1 MESVKTGKTNKVGKN
16 TEMAHTKTN
25 KETHFKQVSAITN
38 RIRSIGGIFTKIAK
52 KVRELVKKHPKKSSA
67 ALVVLTPV
75 ACKRAKELDDKVQDK
90 SKQAEKENKI
100 NWWKYSGLTIATSL
114 LLAACSAGDIDK
126 QIELEQEKQKTEQE
140 KKEAENARD
149 RANKSEIELEQERQ
163 KTNKSGIELANS
175 QIKAEQERQKT
186 EQEKQ
191 KANKSEIEL
200 EQQKQKTINTQ
211 RDLIKEQK
219 DFIKETE
226 QNCQEKHGQLFI
238 KRARI
243 KTGITTGIA
252 IEIEAECK
260 TPKPTKT
267 NQTPI
272 QPKHLPNSK
281 HPHSQRGSKAQEL
294 IAYLL
299 FEQKDFIIETEQ
311 KCQEKHNQFF
321 IKKAGIKG
329 GAIEVE
335 AECKTPKP
343 TKTNQTPI
351 QPKHLPNSKQPHSQR
366 GSKAQELI
374 AYLQKELESLPY
386 SQKAIAKQVDFYKPS
401 SIAYL
406 ELDPRD
412 FKVTEEWQNENLKI
426 RSKAQAKMLEMRKP
440 QANLSPSQSFLFVQ
454 RIFADINKEIEAAAN
469 TEKKAEKVG
478 YGYSKRV

>member
-1 MESVKTGKTNKVGKN
+1 MKSVKTGKTNKVSKN
-16 TEMAHTKTN
+16 TEMANTKTN

-38 RIRSIGGIFTKIAK
+38 TLRSIGGIFTKIVK
-52 KVRELVKKHPKKSSA
+52 KVRELVKKHPEKSSA
-67 ALVVLTPV
+67 TLVVLTHV

-90 SKQAEKENKI
+90 SKQAEKENQI

-126 QIELEQEKQKTEQE
+126 QIELEQEKQKANKSGIELEQERQKTEQE
-140 KKEAENARD
+140 KQK
-149 RANKSEIELEQERQ
+149 ANKSEIELEQERQ

-191 KANKSEIEL
+191 K
-200 EQQKQKTINTQ
+200 TINTQ

-238 KRARI
+238 KKTRI

-281 HPHSQRGSKAQEL
+281 
-294 IAYLL
+294 
-299 FEQKDFIIETEQ
+299 
-311 KCQEKHNQFF
+311 
-321 IKKAGIKG
+321 
-329 GAIEVE
+329 
-335 AECKTPKP
+335 
-343 TKTNQTPI
+343 
-351 QPKHLPNSKQPHSQR
+351 QPHSQR
-366 GSKAQELI
+366 GSKTQELI

-386 SQKAIAKQVDFYKPS
+386 SQKAIAKV
-401 SIAYL
+401 
-406 ELDPRD
+406 
-412 FKVTEEWQNENLKI
+412 
-426 RSKAQAKMLEMRKP
+426 
-440 QANLSPSQSFLFVQ
+440 
-454 RIFADINKEIEAAAN
+454 AN

>member
-16 TEMAHTKTN
+16 TETANTKAN
-25 KETHFKQVSAITN
+25 KETHFKQASAITN
-38 RIRSIGGIFTKIAK
+38 TLRSIGGFFTKIMK
-52 KVRELVKKHPKKSSA
+52 RVRGLVKKHPKKSNA
-67 ALVVLTPV
+67 ALVVLTHV
-75 ACKRAKELDDKVQDK
+75 ACRKAKELDDKVQDK
-90 SKQAEKENKI
+90 SKQAEKENQI
-100 NWWKYSGLTIATSL
+100 NWWKYSGLTIAASL

-140 KKEAENARD
+140 QQKTEQERQK
-149 RANKSEIELEQERQ
+149 ANRSGIELEQERQ

-238 KRARI
+238 KKARI

-260 TPKPTKT
+260 TPKP
-267 NQTPI
+267 
-272 QPKHLPNSK
+272 
-281 HPHSQRGSKAQEL
+281 A
-294 IAYLL
+294 
-299 FEQKDFIIETEQ
+299 
-311 KCQEKHNQFF
+311 
-321 IKKAGIKG
+321 
-329 GAIEVE
+329 
-335 AECKTPKP
+335 
-343 TKTNQTPI
+343 KTNQTPI
-351 QPKHLPNSKQPHSQR
+351 QPKHLPNSKQPRSQR
-366 GSKAQELI
+366 GSKVQELI

-412 FKVTEEWQNENLKI
+412 FNVAEEWQKENLKI
-426 RSKAQAKMLEMRKP
+426 RSKAQAKMLEMRNP
-440 QANLSPSQSFLFVQ
+440 QAHLPTSQSLLFVQ
-454 RIFADINKEIEAAAN
+454 KIFADVNKEIEAAAN
-469 TEKKAEKVG
+469 TEKKAEKAG

>member
-1 MESVKTGKTNKVGKN
+1 MKSVKTGKTNKVGKN
-16 TEMAHTKTN
+16 TEMANTKAN

-38 RIRSIGGIFTKIAK
+38 RIRSIGGIFTKIVK
-52 KVRELVKKHPKKSSA
+52 KVRELVKKHPKKSKVV
-67 ALVVLTPV
+67 LVVLTHA

-90 SKQAEKENKI
+90 SKQAEKENQI

-114 LLAACSAGDIDK
+114 LLAACNAGDIDK
-126 QIELEQEKQKTEQE
+126 QIELEQEKQEANKSGIELEQERQKTEQE
-140 KKEAENARD
+140 RQNT
-149 RANKSEIELEQERQ
+149 NKSEIELEQERQ

-238 KRARI
+238 KKARI

-260 TPKPTKT
+260 TPKP
-267 NQTPI
+267 
-272 QPKHLPNSK
+272 
-281 HPHSQRGSKAQEL
+281 A
-294 IAYLL
+294 
-299 FEQKDFIIETEQ
+299 
-311 KCQEKHNQFF
+311 
-321 IKKAGIKG
+321 
-329 GAIEVE
+329 
-335 AECKTPKP
+335 
-343 TKTNQTPI
+343 KTNQTPI
-351 QPKHLPNSKQPHSQR
+351 QPKHLPNSKQPRSQR

-401 SIAYL
+401 SISYL

-412 FKVTEEWQNENLKI
+412 FNVTEEWQNENLKI
-426 RSKAQAKMLEMRKP
+426 RSKAQAKMLEMRHLKPDP
-440 QANLSPSQSFLFVQ
+440 QAHLPTSQSFSIIQNIV
-454 RIFADINKEIEAAAN
+454 ADINKEIKVVAN
-469 TEKKAEKVG
+469 TEKKAEKAG
-478 YGYSKRV
+478 YGYSKRM

>member
-16 TEMAHTKTN
+16 TEMANTKTN

-52 KVRELVKKHPKKSSA
+52 RVRELVKKHPKKSKV
-67 ALVVLTPV
+67 ALVVLTHV

-90 SKQAEKENKI
+90 SKQAEKENQI

-114 LLAACSAGDIDK
+114 LLAACSTGDIDK
-126 QIELEQEKQKTEQE
+126 QIELEQEKQKANKSGIELEQERQKTEQE
-140 KKEAENARD
+140 KQK
-149 RANKSEIELEQERQ
+149 ANKSEIELEQERQ

-238 KRARI
+238 KKTRI

-252 IEIEAECK
+252 IEI
-260 TPKPTKT
+260 
-267 NQTPI
+267 
-272 QPKHLPNSK
+272 
-281 HPHSQRGSKAQEL
+281 
-294 IAYLL
+294 
-299 FEQKDFIIETEQ
+299 
-311 KCQEKHNQFF
+311 
-321 IKKAGIKG
+321 
-329 GAIEVE
+329 E

-386 SQKAIAKQVDFYKPS
+386 SQKAIAKQVDFYRPS

-426 RSKAQAKMLEMRKP
+426 RSKAQAKMLEMRNP
-440 QANLSPSQSFLFVQ
+440 QAHLPTSQSLLFVQ
-454 RIFADINKEIEAAAN
+454 KIFADINKEIKVVAN

>member
-1 MESVKTGKTNKVGKN
+1 MESVKTGRTNKVGKN
-16 TEMAHTKTN
+16 AETANTKAN
-25 KETHFKQVSAITN
+25 KETYFKQVSAITN
-38 RIRSIGGIFTKIAK
+38 TLRSIGGIFTKIAK
-52 KVRELVKKHPKKSSA
+52 KVRELVKKHPKKSKV
-67 ALVVLTPV
+67 ALVVLTHA

-126 QIELEQEKQKTEQE
+126 QIELEQEKQKANKSGIELEQERQKTEQE
-140 KKEAENARD
+140 KQK
-149 RANKSEIELEQERQ
+149 ANKSEIELEQERQ

-238 KRARI
+238 KKTRI

-260 TPKPTKT
+260 TPKP
-267 NQTPI
+267 
-272 QPKHLPNSK
+272 
-281 HPHSQRGSKAQEL
+281 A
-294 IAYLL
+294 
-299 FEQKDFIIETEQ
+299 
-311 KCQEKHNQFF
+311 
-321 IKKAGIKG
+321 
-329 GAIEVE
+329 
-335 AECKTPKP
+335 
-343 TKTNQTPI
+343 KTNQTPI

-386 SQKAIAKQVDFYKPS
+386 SQKAIAKQVNFYKPS

-412 FKVTEEWQNENLKI
+412 FKVIEEWQNENLKI

-440 QANLSPSQSFLFVQ
+440 QTNLSPFQSFSILQNIV
-454 RIFADINKEIEAAAN
+454 ADISKEIEAATN

-478 YGYSKRV
+478 YGYSKRM

>member
-1 MESVKTGKTNKVGKN
+1 MESGKTNKVGKN
-16 TEMAHTKTN
+16 TEMANTKAN

-38 RIRSIGGIFTKIAK
+38 TIRSIGGFFTKIMK
-52 KVRELVKKHPKKSSA
+52 RVRELVKKHPKKSNA
-67 ALVVLTPV
+67 ALVVLTHV
-75 ACKRAKELDDKVQDK
+75 ACKKAKELDDKVQDK
-90 SKQAEKENKI
+90 SKQAEKENQI

-114 LLAACSAGDIDK
+114 LLAACSTGDIDK
-126 QIELEQEKQKTEQE
+126 QIELEQEK
-140 KKEAENARD
+140 KEVENARD
-149 RANKSEIELEQERQ
+149 RANKSGIELEQERQ

-211 RDLIKEQK
+211 IDLIKEQK

-238 KRARI
+238 KKARI

-260 TPKPTKT
+260 TPKP
-267 NQTPI
+267 
-272 QPKHLPNSK
+272 
-281 HPHSQRGSKAQEL
+281 A
-294 IAYLL
+294 
-299 FEQKDFIIETEQ
+299 
-311 KCQEKHNQFF
+311 
-321 IKKAGIKG
+321 
-329 GAIEVE
+329 
-335 AECKTPKP
+335 
-343 TKTNQTPI
+343 KTNQTPI
-351 QPKHLPNSKQPHSQR
+351 QPKHLPNSKQPRSQR

-412 FKVTEEWQNENLKI
+412 FNATEEWQKENLKI
-426 RSKAQAKMLEMRKP
+426 RSKAQAKMLEMRSLKPYP
-440 QANLSPSQSFLFVQ
+440 QAHLPTSQSLLFVQ
-454 RIFADINKEIEAAAN
+454 KIFADVNKEIEAAAN
-469 TEKKAEKVG
+469 TEKKAEKAG
-478 YGYSKRV
+478 YGYSKRM

>member
-1 MESVKTGKTNKVGKN
+1 
-16 TEMAHTKTN
+16 
-25 KETHFKQVSAITN
+25 HFKQANAITN
-38 RIRSIGGIFTKIAK
+38 MIRSIGSFFTKIAK
-52 KVRELVKKHPKKSSA
+52 EVRELVKKHPKKSRA
-67 ALVVLTPV
+67 ALVVLTHV

-90 SKQAEKENKI
+90 SKQAEKENQI
-100 NWWKYSGLTIATSL
+100 NWWKYSGLTIAASL

-126 QIELEQEKQKTEQE
+126 QIELEQEK
-140 KKEAENARD
+140 KEAENARD
-149 RANKSEIELEQERQ
+149 RANKSGIELEQERQ

-191 KANKSEIEL
+191 KANKSAIEL

-238 KRARI
+238 KKARI

-260 TPKPTKT
+260 TPKP
-267 NQTPI
+267 
-272 QPKHLPNSK
+272 
-281 HPHSQRGSKAQEL
+281 A
-294 IAYLL
+294 
-299 FEQKDFIIETEQ
+299 
-311 KCQEKHNQFF
+311 
-321 IKKAGIKG
+321 
-329 GAIEVE
+329 
-335 AECKTPKP
+335 
-343 TKTNQTPI
+343 KTNQTPI
-351 QPKHLPNSKQPHSQR
+351 QPKHLPNSKQPRSQR

-412 FKVTEEWQNENLKI
+412 FNATEEWQKENLKI
-426 RSKAQAKMLEMRKP
+426 RSKAQAKMLEMRSLKPDP
-440 QANLSPSQSFLFVQ
+440 QAHLSTSQSLLLVQ
-454 RIFADINKEIEAAAN
+454 KIFADVSKEIKVVAN
-469 TEKKAEKVG
+469 TEKKVEKAG
-478 YGYSKRV
+478 YGYSKRM

>member
-1 MESVKTGKTNKVGKN
+1 MESVKTAKTNKVGKN
-16 TEMAHTKTN
+16 AEMANTKTN
-25 KETHFKQVSAITN
+25 KETHFKQANAITN
-38 RIRSIGGIFTKIAK
+38 TLRSIGGIFTKIAK
-52 KVRELVKKHPKKSSA
+52 KVRELFKKHPKKSKV
-67 ALVVLTPV
+67 ALVVLTHA

-100 NWWKYSGLTIATSL
+100 NWWKHSGLTIAASL
-114 LLAACSAGDIDK
+114 LLAACNAGDIDK
-126 QIELEQEKQKTEQE
+126 QIELEQEK
-140 KKEAENARD
+140 KEVENARD
-149 RANKSEIELEQERQ
+149 RANKSGIELEQQRQKTEQERQ

-186 EQEKQ
+186 
-191 KANKSEIEL
+191 NKSGIEL
-200 EQQKQKTINTQ
+200 EQQRQKAEQEKQKTINTQ

-238 KRARI
+238 KKARI

-260 TPKPTKT
+260 TPKPAKT

-272 QPKHLPNSK
+272 QPKHLPN
-281 HPHSQRGSKAQEL
+281 P
-294 IAYLL
+294 
-299 FEQKDFIIETEQ
+299 
-311 KCQEKHNQFF
+311 
-321 IKKAGIKG
+321 
-329 GAIEVE
+329 
-335 AECKTPKP
+335 
-343 TKTNQTPI
+343 
-351 QPKHLPNSKQPHSQR
+351 KQPHSQR

-374 AYLQKELESLPY
+374 AYLQKELESRPY

-412 FKVTEEWQNENLKI
+412 FNVTEEWQKENLKI
-426 RSKAQAKMLEMRKP
+426 RSKAQAKMLEMRHLKTDP
-440 QANLSPSQSFLFVQ
+440 QAHLSTSQSLLFVQ
-454 RIFADINKEIEAAAN
+454 KIFADINKEIEAAAN
-469 TEKKAEKVG
+469 TEKKAEKAG

>member
-1 MESVKTGKTNKVGKN
+1 
-16 TEMAHTKTN
+16 MANAKTN

-38 RIRSIGGIFTKIAK
+38 TIRSIGGFFTKIAK
-52 KVRELVKKHPKKSSA
+52 KVRELVKKHPKKSNV
-67 ALVVLTPV
+67 ALVVLTHA

-90 SKQAEKENKI
+90 SKQAEKENQI
-100 NWWKYSGLTIATSL
+100 NWWKYLGLTIATSL
-114 LLAACSAGDIDK
+114 LLAACSTGDIDK
-126 QIELEQEKQKTEQE
+126 QIELEQERQKT
-140 KKEAENARD
+140 
-149 RANKSEIELEQERQ
+149 NKSGIELEQERQ

-238 KRARI
+238 KKARI

-260 TPKPTKT
+260 TPKP
-267 NQTPI
+267 
-272 QPKHLPNSK
+272 
-281 HPHSQRGSKAQEL
+281 A
-294 IAYLL
+294 
-299 FEQKDFIIETEQ
+299 
-311 KCQEKHNQFF
+311 
-321 IKKAGIKG
+321 
-329 GAIEVE
+329 
-335 AECKTPKP
+335 
-343 TKTNQTPI
+343 KTNQTPI
-351 QPKHLPNSKQPHSQR
+351 QPKHLPNSKQPRSQR

-386 SQKAIAKQVDFYKPS
+386 SQKAIAKQVNFYRPS

-412 FKVTEEWQNENLKI
+412 FNVTEEWQNENLKI
-426 RSKAQAKMLEMRKP
+426 RSKAQAKMLEMRNP
-440 QANLSPSQSFLFVQ
+440 QAHLSTSQSLLFVQ
-454 RIFADINKEIEAAAN
+454 KIFADINKEIEATAN
-469 TEKKAEKVG
+469 TEKKAEKAG

>member
-1 MESVKTGKTNKVGKN
+1 MKLVKTAKEKKVFKN

-25 KETHFKQVSAITN
+25 KETHFKQVSAIIN
-38 RIRSIGGIFTKIAK
+38 RIRSIGGIFTKIMK
-52 KVRELVKKHPKKSSA
+52 RVRELVKKHPKKSKV
-67 ALVVLTPV
+67 ALVVLTHV

-90 SKQAEKENKI
+90 SKQAEKENQI

-114 LLAACSAGDIDK
+114 LLAACSAGDVDK
-126 QIELEQEKQKTEQE
+126 QIELEQEKQEANKSGIELEQQRQKTEQE
-140 KKEAENARD
+140 RQKT
-149 RANKSEIELEQERQ
+149 NKSEIELEQERQ

-260 TPKPTKT
+260 TPKP
-267 NQTPI
+267 
-272 QPKHLPNSK
+272 
-281 HPHSQRGSKAQEL
+281 A
-294 IAYLL
+294 
-299 FEQKDFIIETEQ
+299 
-311 KCQEKHNQFF
+311 
-321 IKKAGIKG
+321 
-329 GAIEVE
+329 
-335 AECKTPKP
+335 
-343 TKTNQTPI
+343 KTNQTPI

-366 GSKAQELI
+366 GSKAQEFI

-386 SQKAIAKQVDFYKPS
+386 SQKAIAKQVDFYRPS

-440 QANLSPSQSFLFVQ
+440 QANLSPFQSFSIIQNIV
-454 RIFADINKEIEAAAN
+454 ADINKGIEAAAS
-469 TEKKAEKVG
+469 TEKKAEKAG
-478 YGYSKRV
+478 YGYSKRM

>member
-16 TEMAHTKTN
+16 TETANTKAN
-25 KETHFKQVSAITN
+25 KETHFKQASAITN
-38 RIRSIGGIFTKIAK
+38 MIRSIGGFFTKIMK
-52 KVRELVKKHPKKSSA
+52 RVRELVKKHPKKSKA
-67 ALVVLTPV
+67 ALVVLTHA
-75 ACKRAKELDDKVQDK
+75 ACKRAKELDNKVQDK
-90 SKQAEKENKI
+90 SKQAEKENQI

-114 LLAACSAGDIDK
+114 LLAACSAGDTDK
-126 QIELEQEKQKTEQE
+126 QIELEQEKKEANKSGIELEQERQKTEQE
-140 KKEAENARD
+140 RQKT
-149 RANKSEIELEQERQ
+149 NKSEIELEQERQ

-175 QIKAEQERQKT
+175 QIKAEQEKQKT
-186 EQEKQ
+186 
-191 KANKSEIEL
+191 NKSEIEL

-252 IEIEAECK
+252 IE
-260 TPKPTKT
+260 
-267 NQTPI
+267 
-272 QPKHLPNSK
+272 
-281 HPHSQRGSKAQEL
+281 
-294 IAYLL
+294 
-299 FEQKDFIIETEQ
+299 
-311 KCQEKHNQFF
+311 
-321 IKKAGIKG
+321 
-329 GAIEVE
+329 VE

-351 QPKHLPNSKQPHSQR
+351 QPKHLPNSKQPRSQR

-412 FKVTEEWQNENLKI
+412 FNVAEEWQKENLKI
-426 RSKAQAKMLEMRKP
+426 RSKAQAKMLEMRHLKTDP
-440 QANLSPSQSFLFVQ
+440 QAHLSTSQSLLLVQ
-454 RIFADINKEIEAAAN
+454 KIFADVNKEIKVVAN
-469 TEKKAEKVG
+469 TEKKVEKAG
-478 YGYSKRV
+478 Y

>member
-1 MESVKTGKTNKVGKN
+1 MKSVKIGKTNKVSKN

-38 RIRSIGGIFTKIAK
+38 TLKSIGGIFTKIAK
-52 KVRELVKKHPKKSSA
+52 KVRELIKKHPEKSSA
-67 ALVVLTPV
+67 ALVVLTHV

-90 SKQAEKENKI
+90 SKQAEKENQI

-114 LLAACSAGDIDK
+114 LLAACSTGDIDK
-126 QIELEQEKQKTEQE
+126 QIELEQEKQKANKSGIELEQERQKTEQE
-140 KKEAENARD
+140 KQK
-149 RANKSEIELEQERQ
+149 ANKSEIELEQERQ

-238 KRARI
+238 KKTRI

-260 TPKPTKT
+260 TPKP
-267 NQTPI
+267 
-272 QPKHLPNSK
+272 
-281 HPHSQRGSKAQEL
+281 A
-294 IAYLL
+294 
-299 FEQKDFIIETEQ
+299 
-311 KCQEKHNQFF
+311 
-321 IKKAGIKG
+321 
-329 GAIEVE
+329 
-335 AECKTPKP
+335 
-343 TKTNQTPI
+343 KTNQTPI

-386 SQKAIAKQVDFYKPS
+386 SQKAIAKQVDFYRPS

-426 RSKAQAKMLEMRKP
+426 RSKAQAKMLEMRNP
-440 QANLSPSQSFLFVQ
+440 QAHLPTSQSLLFVQ
-454 RIFADINKEIEAAAN
+454 KIFADINKEIKIVAN
-469 TEKKAEKVG
+469 TEKKAEKAG